1 MNTLKSILW
10 CISYLI
16 FLIVGVLLL
25 IIAAHLY
32 GALDLTAQLD
42 SLRNLPN
49 LWIILGFTGALIV
62 VISFSIVRVTI
73 GTLQREKTIAFE
85 NPEGQVVISLS
96 AIEDF
101 IKRIVK
107 QIVEMKDMRCS
118 VVASKKGIR
127 ISTKVALWSDA
138 NIPDATDRIQ
148 SLIRSR
154 VQEMLGI
161 EESITVAVHITKI
174 VHKDQ
179 APRKEQKAAPAQKD
193 VLEKE
198 PTAGFKGTIEY
209 KSRS

>member
-1 MNTLKSILW
+1 M
-10 CISYLI
+10 I
-16 FLIVGVLLL
+16 FLAVGVLLL
-25 IIAAHLY
+25 VLAAHLH
-32 GALDLTAQLD
+32 GALDLTTQID
-42 SLRNLPN
+42 TVRNMAN
-49 LWIILGFTGALIV
+49 LWIILGFIGALIV

-107 QIVEMKDMRCS
+107 QVVEMKDMRCS

-127 ISTKVALWSDA
+127 ISTKVSLWSDA
-138 NIPDATDRIQ
+138 NIPDATERIQ

-161 EESITVAVHITKI
+161 EESITVTVHIVKI
-174 VHKDQ
+174 VHKD
-179 APRKEQKAAPAQKD
+179 AAARKESKPAPQD
-193 VLEKE
+193 ILEKE
-198 PTAGFKGTIEY
+198 PAAGFKGTIEY

>member
-1 MNTLKSILW
+1 M
-10 CISYLI
+10 
-16 FLIVGVLLL
+16 
-25 IIAAHLY
+25 H
-32 GALDLTAQLD
+32 GALDLTTQID
-42 SLRNLPN
+42 SVRNMGN
-49 LWIILGFTGALIV
+49 LWIILGFIGALIV

-73 GTLQREKTIAFE
+73 SALQREKTIAFD

-107 QIVEMKDMRCS
+107 QVVEMKDMRCS

-138 NIPDATDRIQ
+138 NIPDATERIQ

-174 VHKDQ
+174 VHKDA
-179 APRKEQKAAPAQKD
+179 APRKEAKPAAQD
-193 VLEKE
+193 ILEKE
-198 PTAGFKGTIEY
+198 PAGGFKGTIEY